1 MERLLC
7 SKGTVGAKAQRHKG
21 TVSLGEIQPFN
32 IVGEGAVGPGRMAG
46 DEAATH
52 NKRFSVKGDG

>member
-1 MERLLC
+1 M
-7 SKGTVGAKAQRHKG
+7 
-21 TVSLGEIQPFN
+21 SLGEIQPFN
-32 IVGEGAVGPGRMAG
+32 IVGEDAVGPGRMAG